1 MFIDRVVVTF
11 ISGKG
16 GNGCVSFR
24 REKFIPRGGPDGG
37 DGGRGGD
44 IILKS
49 SKEIGALV
57 DFKYRRIVRAEN
69 GGNGMGK
76 KRTGKSGETTILTV
90 PEGTVVKTTPDEKL
104 IFDFDRTD
112 LLLTIARGGK
122 GGKGNIRFKS
132 SVNQAPRQFQK
143 GERAETI
150 TVILELKLI
159 AYAGLVGLPNAGK
172 STLISRLSAARPKI
186 ADYPFTTLTP
196 HLGVVYHR
204 QQSLVM
210 ADIPGII
217 EGAHRGEGMGIE
229 FLRHIE
235 RTRLLIFLIESVS
248 PEGHSPLETFHILEN
263 ELRQYQPAILKKKM
277 LVALNKL
284 DLLGPE
290 REGVEELQR
299 FCRTQKIP
307 YIEIS
312 ALQGTHLEK
321 LKRKLFELHEQA

>member
-1 MFIDRVVVTF
+1 VFIDRVEVTF

-44 IILKS
+44 VILKS

-76 KRTGKSGETTILTV
+76 KRTGKSGATTILTV
-90 PEGTVVKTTPDEKL
+90 PEGTVVKTSPDEKL
-104 IFDFDRTD
+104 IFDFDRAD
-112 LLLTIARGGK
+112 LSLTIARGGK

-196 HLGVVYHR
+196 HLGVVYDR
-204 QQSLVM
+204 YQSLVM

-235 RTRLLIFLIESVS
+235 RTRLLIFLIEAVS
-248 PEGHSPLETFHILEN
+248 PGGHSPLETFHTLEN

-277 LVALNKL
+277 LVAVNKI

-290 REGVEELQR
+290 REGVDELRR
-299 FCRTQKIP
+299 FCRTRKIP

-312 ALQGTHLEK
+312 ALQGIHLEK

>member
-1 MFIDRVVVTF
+1 MFIDHVEVTF

-44 IILKS
+44 IVLKS

-76 KRTGKSGETTILTV
+76 KRTGKSGASTVLTV
-90 PEGTVVKTTPDEKL
+90 PEGTVVKTSPDEKL
-104 IFDFDRTD
+104 IFDFDRAD
-112 LLLTIARGGK
+112 LSLTIARGGK
-122 GGKGNIRFKS
+122 GGKGNTHFKS

-143 GERAETI
+143 GEQSETVR
-150 TVILELKLI
+150 VILELKLI

-172 STLISRLSAARPKI
+172 STLISRMSAARPKI

-196 HLGVVYHR
+196 HLGVVYNRH
-204 QQSLVM
+204 QSLVM

-217 EGAHRGEGMGIE
+217 EGAHRGEGMGLE

-235 RTRLLIFLIESVS
+235 RTRLLIFLIEAVS
-248 PEGHSPLETFHILEN
+248 TSGQSPLETLTVLEN
-263 ELRQYQPAILKKKM
+263 ELREYQPAILKKRGWWRSTRSTSS
-277 LVALNKL
+277 AAGR
-284 DLLGPE
+284 D
-290 REGVEELQR
+290 GVDELR
-299 FCRTQKIP
+299 RSCRARRIP
-307 YIEIS
+307 VVEIS
-312 ALQGTHLEK
+312 ALRGTGPRPAETEAL
-321 LKRKLFELHEQA
+321 RIS